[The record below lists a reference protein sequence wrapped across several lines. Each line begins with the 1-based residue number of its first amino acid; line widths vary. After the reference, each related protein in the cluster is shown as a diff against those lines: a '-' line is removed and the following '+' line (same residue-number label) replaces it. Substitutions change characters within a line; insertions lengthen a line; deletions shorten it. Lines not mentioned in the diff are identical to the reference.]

1 MCLPGKG
8 FFHIG
13 FFGFHIVTVETVIVK
28 GCSLVLMPYLLAHL
42 VDIQATIQQRGNI
55 RFPYLMPTLGIDVDM
70 ITVLSDSC
78 INRPGADSL
87 SSMYE

>member
-28 GCSLVLMPYLLAHL
+28 GCSLVLIPYLFAHL

-55 RFPYLMPTLGIDVDM
+55 RFPYLVRTLGIDVDM
-70 ITVLSDSC
+70 IAVLSDSC
-78 INRPGADSL
+78 ICRF
-87 SSMYE
+87 